1 MLTLAQAQRPYFK
14 GTETFKVCVI
24 LWQMMT
30 RQLLPDPEACVYCQ
44 KNHWT
49 EMNSETGAASTEPS
63 NEPPS
68 DKQGE
73 SGHSEAKRQ
82 CDGWRTGVFRLDEWL
97 KWLSKGADSSQPNAG
112 YSPELIGLI
121 SQLLDPQTFRR
132 TVSTF
137 DLLDAAK
144 TGYLEWKTTT
154 EEGKRH
160 VDDWDDLVQR
170 EKNRRKKEARDKAI
184 AVKQSGDRA
193 QEYVQ
198 LAIGGVRSA

>member
-1 MLTLAQAQRPYFK
+1 MDGCLTLAQEQRPYFK
-14 GTETFKVCVI
+14 GTETFKVGVI

-30 RQLLPDPEACVYCQ
+30 RQLLPDPEACVYCS

-49 EMNSETGAASTEPS
+49 EIKSRTGTPSSEDLGE
-63 NEPPS
+63 E
-68 DKQGE
+68 QGE
-73 SGHSEAKRQ
+73 PAHSEAKSQ
-82 CDGWRTGVFRLDEWL
+82 CDGWRTGVFQFDEWL
-97 KWLSKGADSSQPNAG
+97 KWLCKGADSSQPNAG
-112 YSPELIGLI
+112 YSLELIRLI

-132 TVSTF
+132 PVSTF

-144 TGYLEWKTTT
+144 TGYLEWKATT

-160 VDDWDDLVQR
+160 VDYWDDMVQR
-170 EKNRRKKEARDKAI
+170 EKNRRKKEAHDRDI

-198 LAIGGVRSA
+198 LAMGGVRTA

>member
-1 MLTLAQAQRPYFK
+1 MDGWLTLAQEQRPYFK
-14 GTETFKVCVI
+14 GTETFKVGVI

-30 RQLLPDPEACVYCQ
+30 RQLLPDPEACVYCS

-49 EMNSETGAASTEPS
+49 EINSGTGTPS
-63 NEPPS
+63 NE
-68 DKQGE
+68 DLGE
-73 SGHSEAKRQ
+73 DQDEPAHSEAKSQ
-82 CDGWRTGVFRLDEWL
+82 CNAWRTGVFRLDEWL
-97 KWLSKGADSSQPNAG
+97 KWLSKGADSCQPNAG
-112 YSPELIGLI
+112 YSPELISLI

-137 DLLDAAK
+137 DLLNAAK
-144 TGYLEWKTTT
+144 TGYLEWKATT

-160 VDDWDDLVQR
+160 VDHWDDMVQR
-170 EKNRRKKEARDKAI
+170 EKNRRQKEAHDKHI

-198 LAIGGVRSA
+198 LAIGGLRTV